1 MINKLSTIIFLVGLL
16 ILLAVNIIMIH
27 SKEDYN
33 QQKKVT
39 MTIWVIFSIILISGA
54 WILREYKHEKYDYN
68 YAIQNGKLVGGTVY
82 ASYPEQVGGLGWV
95 L

>member
-1 MINKLSTIIFLVGLL
+1 MTIFQQIINSRKSTDG
-16 ILLAVNIIMIH
+16 ILYQV